1 MSGTYRSYA
10 ASPRLPALNMQ
21 KIIERLERIAN
32 STSSLFNWV
41 AGAGLVAM
49 VALAVAD
56 IIGIKFFKSPIKG
69 GIEIVAFLGVVVAA
83 FAMAYTYV
91 VKGHIRID
99 FVTMRLPQRAQD
111 IISAFTALLGIAL
124 FIILGWQSIVF
135 AGVLI
140 RTGEVSMTQGIPYYP
155 FVYGIAL
162 CCVPLVLRLA
172 IDFVMSILKA
182 VQK

>member
-1 MSGTYRSYA
+1 
-10 ASPRLPALNMQ
+10 MQ
-21 KIIERLERIAN
+21 KNIERLERIADY
-32 STSSLFNWV
+32 TSSLFNWV
-41 AGAGLVAM
+41 AGAGLIIM

-56 IIGIKFFKSPIKG
+56 IIGIKFFKAPIKG

-91 VKGHIRID
+91 TKGHIRID
-99 FVTMRLPQRAQD
+99 FIMMRLSQRAQN
-111 IISAFTALLGIAL
+111 IINAFTALLGMVL
-124 FIILGWQSIVF
+124 FIILAWQSIVF

-162 CCVPLVLRLA
+162 CCVPLVMRLA
-172 IDFVMSILKA
+172 IDFVMSIFKA